1 MDTERPAALY
11 KRRQDMTDYIATYTG
26 IHMVPTDPKIEDFRV
41 EDIAHALSLICRG
54 NGQVQS
60 FWSVGEHCIACAK
73 EAAARGLP
81 DRLVLACLLH
91 DAAECYLSDVPRPF
105 KKKLPAYQEAED
117 RILSLVYQR
126 FLGSELTEE
135 EAAVLKGI
143 DDDLLW
149 YDLEILLNEKQTG
162 NRPALHIELSYAVRP
177 FAAVEQEYLELYEQY
192 KV

>member
-11 KRRQDMTDYIATYTG
+11 KKRQDMTDYIATYTG
-26 IHMVPTDPKIEDFRV
+26 IHMVPTDPKIEDFRI

-126 FLGSELTEE
+126 FLGLELTEE

-162 NRPALHIELSYAVRP
+162 NRPALHIELT
-177 FAAVEQEYLELYEQY
+177 
-192 KV
+192 